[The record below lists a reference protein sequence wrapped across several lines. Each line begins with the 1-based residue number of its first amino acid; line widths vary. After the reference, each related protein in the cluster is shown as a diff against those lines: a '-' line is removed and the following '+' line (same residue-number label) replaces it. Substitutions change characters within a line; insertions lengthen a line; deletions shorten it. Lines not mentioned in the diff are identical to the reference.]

1 MDMFNDTQFNTH
13 INREK
18 EMLCYGQEADQFP
31 FQCQCTMSWGPLQST
46 RSQHQRYG
54 SLHKQIKLST
64 TLVDIYRA
72 CTNICMT
79 VCVLRSEPEVYT

>member
-31 FQCQCTMSWGPLQST
+31 SQCQCTMIWGPLQCPH
-46 RSQHQRYG
+46 SQHQRYG

-64 TLVDIYRA
+64 TLVDIY
-72 CTNICMT
+72 
-79 VCVLRSEPEVYT
+79 